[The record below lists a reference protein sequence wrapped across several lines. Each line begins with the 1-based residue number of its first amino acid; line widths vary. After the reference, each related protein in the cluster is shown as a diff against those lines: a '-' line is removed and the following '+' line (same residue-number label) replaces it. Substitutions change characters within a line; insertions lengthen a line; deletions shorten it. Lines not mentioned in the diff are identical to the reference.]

1 MTSLV
6 IVLVGLM
13 AWSWLTVREYAN
25 IDEPLV
31 SVTTSYNGA
40 LAEVIESQVTQPL
53 EDALSIIEG
62 LDLMTSSNGS
72 ESSQITL
79 QFRVTRESAAT
90 LRLRSILMAT
100 GAMVLG
106 SVPLVLAEGAGA
118 GAESRLPPPRNSEGG
133 AGLLHGLRAHIPC
146 GTWSRGS
153 TVNITLSVDEQTVQR
168 APRVAPSLSKSL
180 NQVVCEY
187 LEQLAYRDQ
196 VERDIAEFRAL
207 SQQHGSKSPAGW
219 EWNRE
224 EIYGRKIFS
233 R

>member
-1 MTSLV
+1 MILSELSIRRPVLATVTSLV

-13 AWSWLTVREYAN
+13 AWSRLTVRKYPN

-62 LDLMTSSNGS
+62 LDLMTSSNRS
-72 ESSQITL
+72 ERSQITL

-118 GAESRLPPPRNSEGG
+118 ESRQAIGWMIVGGLLLGMLLTLYVVPTACMLLARPPRPPE
-133 AGLLHGLRAHIPC
+133 AAVMPAAAPAEQRRRRWPAARLTCTH
-146 GTWSRGS
+146 
-153 TVNITLSVDEQTVQR
+153 TL
-168 APRVAPSLSKSL
+168 
-180 NQVVCEY
+180 
-187 LEQLAYRDQ
+187 
-196 VERDIAEFRAL
+196 
-207 SQQHGSKSPAGW
+207 
-219 EWNRE
+219 WNMEPGDRP
-224 EIYGRKIFS
+224 
-233 R
+233 